1 MLQEAPKAIWD
12 ITAGTEGGHRWDAQE
27 GDGMTVGGGIFAL
40 RRPRPYSRHLRGW
53 RCDPNAGHCRL
64 HAHFLHPTCP
74 HEPVV
79 LKRRGALR
87 RYLAFTPFP
96 VGLMRIPCRRACL
109 SPMGIYGLYHDA
121 AHRVATLF
129 EKWDYV
135 IKTSLPEEGFP
146 IND

>member
-1 MLQEAPKAIWD
+1 MPAIAASMRVPCHTW
-12 ITAGTEGGHRWDAQE
+12 
-27 GDGMTVGGGIFAL
+27 
-40 RRPRPYSRHLRGW
+40 RR
-53 RCDPNAGHCRL
+53 A
-64 HAHFLHPTCP
+64 
-74 HEPVV
+74 V
-79 LKRRGALR
+79 LKRRGAPR

>member
-1 MLQEAPKAIWD
+1 M
-12 ITAGTEGGHRWDAQE
+12 
-27 GDGMTVGGGIFAL
+27 AL
-40 RRPRPYSRHLRGW
+40 RFK
-53 RCDPNAGHCRL
+53 CGHCRL